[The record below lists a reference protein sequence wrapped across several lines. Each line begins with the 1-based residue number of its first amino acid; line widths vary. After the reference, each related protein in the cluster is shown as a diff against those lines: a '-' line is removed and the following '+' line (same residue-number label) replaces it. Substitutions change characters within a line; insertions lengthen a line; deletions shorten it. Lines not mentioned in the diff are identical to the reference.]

1 MTANTTTRQTLTL
14 TVTAGKEARKVS
26 FVVRGDARTAWSE
39 YVFAARIGQGVKV
52 HRAHVFA
59 SLVADRAT
67 AKAKGW
73 KESEIAVDEDGLVWV
88 VSPQVNVRNRHA
100 NVVGWADAY
109 EGTNTATKQTYYGT
123 I

>member
-1 MTANTTTRQTLTL
+1 MTANTTTRQTVTL
-14 TVTAGKEARKVS
+14 TVTAGKEAREVS
-26 FVVRGDARTAWSE
+26 FDVRLDGDTAWSE
-39 YVFAARIGQGVKV
+39 KVFAARIGHGVKV
-52 HRAHVFA
+52 HRTNVFA

-73 KESEIAVDEDGLVWV
+73 NDKDIAEDEDGLVWV
-88 VSPQVNVRNRHA
+88 VSPQVTVRNRTA

-109 EGTNTATKQTYYGT
+109 EGTKTATKQSYYGT